1 MKLAGGD
8 TKGKEKSGEVV
19 SFLATEF
26 FINYCMDLG
35 V

>member
-1 MKLAGGD
+1 MKLAGGGK
-8 TKGKEKSGEVV
+8 KGKEESGDVV